1 MKRGNGIS
9 LSSNVLLPSRG
20 AFVASNSLLPAWL
33 LMPSRRQC
41 HTHVDGAPSRLPGR
55 SDRGLSRLFFPRPK
69 LTKSHFQQAASN
81 FSRPAR
87 QTDLAHPFN
96 VPYPVSHF
104 NQRSPTFA
112 QANCSNMFRTS
123 NHISPHLTPI
133 NTRIQLL
140 IHQPANHHI
149 VSSH

>member
-1 MKRGNGIS
+1 MVS
-9 LSSNVLLPSRG
+9 HSAQMYCFPH
-20 AFVASNSLLPAWL
+20 A
-33 LMPSRRQC
+33 
-41 HTHVDGAPSRLPGR
+41 APSWPAI
-55 SDRGLSRLFFPRPK
+55 LFCQPSFSCRPIGNAIPMSMVRHLDSQAGATVACHVFSPRPK
-69 LTKSHFQQAASN
+69 RTKSHFHQAASN

-87 QTDLAHPFN
+87 QTDLPHPFN

-104 NQRSPTFA
+104 NQRSPTIA

>member
-41 HTHVDGAPSRLPGR
+41 HTHVDGAPFRPPGR
-55 SDRGLSRLFFPRPK
+55 RERGLSRLFSAVKVDQVSLPPGCQQFFQTSKADRPPSS
-69 LTKSHFQQAASN
+69 LQ
-81 FSRPAR
+81 
-87 QTDLAHPFN
+87 
-96 VPYPVSHF
+96 YPMSHF

-149 VSSH
+149 VSSHQI